1 MVEKA
6 LEVMES
12 KSSSSQSEI
21 GSAEDVVQALLD
33 YLVAPMLPLKSAG
46 REVPSLEQ
54 QQSVAKQVRAVVLL
68 YNYYQRK
75 RHSEVEFLG
84 FESFC
89 KLAVTLKPTL
99 MGYLKLMQRSDY
111 AELDDPEDQLS
122 MTEKAIM
129 DACDISLVLDAS
141 KDVPSTKG
149 WPISKVAVLLTD
161 PSKEI
166 CVLKFGSI
174 INGVWSIIEKDID
187 SASVISEAIGNG
199 KHNKRKRN
207 MKKPLR
213 DETNADEA
221 GFQRLAFSSV
231 SEVTGINQSDL
242 MVLES
247 HIVYS
252 LSKEKTAAHFYIMQ
266 STQSIR
272 EDLQVPIKDVLE
284 SLQGPLVRKSSCS
297 WTVTP
302 VVEYFHVLPY
312 AGVLTDWFS
321 RIVFSNSLQNLRVE
335 LGNEGVN
342 SSQQI
347 ENLCDKEVTEDGD
360 DSKKNCNAEDSVT
373 NEADEINTE
382 SLEQRDING
391 SSMVCLSGSST
402 EPQNMDVDDLSV
414 GCRQI
419 ENKSKSAC
427 NIIKVYQHQK
437 RMTSSAESNINA
449 KPSGVKGQEQ
459 GGGIGVP
466 AAAEGLPELPTS
478 VSVSLPTGDLTVTIP
493 DPAVVPLQLADG
505 VEQVS
510 REYVEA
516 CYRTMA
522 GMMVLI
528 REYAMGARAP
538 VQGEVDMV
546 DSVMKPSEVK
556 DEKADTGNKTCN
568 ILSSDQ
574 DELPI
579 GDCAPVLSQLNS
591 TYLEKLQVTL
601 ASKENALS
609 QTALKVLLRKRHK
622 LSRQLR
628 SLEDEIAV
636 CDKNIQT
643 ILDGSEND
651 LALKIEAIIDAC
663 NDVCLKCETETQ
675 DATRQHFEGQGSP
688 QYRRK
693 RLSEAVLTLQNS
705 CQELDDICYE
715 NNWTLATYHVSPEDG
730 GFRANVTVKGLDFEC
745 SGGSDMCSTPR
756 LARDSAAAQMIVK
769 LRNMASQ
776 SQ

>member
-6 LEVMES
+6 SEVMDS

-221 GFQRLAFSSV
+221 GFQRLALSSV

-302 VVEYFHVLPY
+302 VAEYFHVLPY

-373 NEADEINTE
+373 NEANEINTE

-414 GCRQI
+414 SCRQI

-449 KPSGVKGQEQ
+449 KPSGVK
-459 GGGIGVP
+459 
-466 AAAEGLPELPTS
+466 
-478 VSVSLPTGDLTVTIP
+478 
-493 DPAVVPLQLADG
+493 
-505 VEQVS
+505 
-510 REYVEA
+510 
-516 CYRTMA
+516 
-522 GMMVLI
+522 
-528 REYAMGARAP
+528 
-538 VQGEVDMV
+538 VDMV

-745 SGGSDMCSTPR
+745 SGGSGMCSTPR

>member
-6 LEVMES
+6 SEVMES

-149 WPISKVAVLLTD
+149 WPVSKVAVLLTD

-207 MKKPLR
+207 MRKPLR

-221 GFQRLAFSSV
+221 GFQRLALSSV

-247 HIVYS
+247 HVVYS

-312 AGVLTDWFS
+312 AGVLTDWLS
-321 RIVFSNSLQNLRVE
+321 RME

-373 NEADEINTE
+373 NVANEINTE
-382 SLEQRDING
+382 SLEQGDING

-449 KPSGVKGQEQ
+449 KPSGVK
-459 GGGIGVP
+459 
-466 AAAEGLPELPTS
+466 
-478 VSVSLPTGDLTVTIP
+478 
-493 DPAVVPLQLADG
+493 
-505 VEQVS
+505 
-510 REYVEA
+510 
-516 CYRTMA
+516 
-522 GMMVLI
+522 
-528 REYAMGARAP
+528 
-538 VQGEVDMV
+538 VDMV

-628 SLEDEIAV
+628 SLEDEIAM

-675 DATRQHFEGQGSP
+675 DATRQHFEVQGSP
-688 QYRRK
+688 QYGRRK

-769 LRNMASQ
+769 LRNMANQ

>member
-6 LEVMES
+6 SEVMDS

-46 REVPSLEQ
+46 REVPSLDQ

-149 WPISKVAVLLTD
+149 WPVSKVAVLLTD

-221 GFQRLAFSSV
+221 GFQRLALSSV

-247 HIVYS
+247 HVVYS
-252 LSKEKTAAHFYIMQ
+252 LSKEKTAAHFYIVQ

-321 RIVFSNSLQNLRVE
+321 RKVFSNSLQNLRVE

-373 NEADEINTE
+373 NVANEINTE

-391 SSMVCLSGSST
+391 SSMVCLSGSSA

-437 RMTSSAESNINA
+437 RMTSSAESNVNA
-449 KPSGVKGQEQ
+449 KPSGVK
-459 GGGIGVP
+459 
-466 AAAEGLPELPTS
+466 
-478 VSVSLPTGDLTVTIP
+478 
-493 DPAVVPLQLADG
+493 
-505 VEQVS
+505 
-510 REYVEA
+510 
-516 CYRTMA
+516 
-522 GMMVLI
+522 
-528 REYAMGARAP
+528 
-538 VQGEVDMV
+538 VDMV

-628 SLEDEIAV
+628 SLEDEIAM

-675 DATRQHFEGQGSP
+675 DATGQHFEAQGSP
-688 QYRRK
+688 QYGRRK